1 VLSSLYSK
9 WIHFGARN
17 NFTCAGQLR
26 VEIDIQPESVLEI
39 CDFVVG
45 RMNQSERVVVRGAR
59 RRLTPLASLS
69 PYDAPIGPSV
79 HLGLVNGS
87 AV

>member
-1 VLSSLYSK
+1 MLSSLYSK
-9 WIHFGARN
+9 WSNFGARN

-45 RMNQSERVVVRGAR
+45 RMNQSEWCWAR
-59 RRLTPLASLS
+59 HRLAPLASLS